1 MPKPG
6 YRWRQRLKR
15 QSWVVRLWAPLRAWQ
30 QERRIRREQEYYER
44 LSRERGIVV
53 LDEHQVRIALSQ
65 RLSHRGIRPMPRP
78 AGGLRIIYAS
88 EMSNWERHQ
97 IPPAL
102 AAFGDVIV
110 YSLPERRFY
119 PKEADWPSRRQ
130 ELEADLLAFVK
141 AEHIKQPV
149 DVFVAYLS
157 GGHVAPET
165 IQAIGA
171 LGIITC
177 AFHWDDRLSFRG
189 KLVGG
194 RWTGPAP
201 LAAAYDLNLTNAT
214 ASLIKYF
221 VEGGLAIFW
230 PEAANPEHFRPL
242 DLPFKYDVS
251 FIGACYG
258 QRPAFIN
265 YLRRRGIQVET
276 FGPGWPNGPL
286 SESEMVEVYAQSRIN
301 LGISGIGY
309 STKEMCLKGRD
320 FEVPMC
326 GALYLTGD
334 QPDLH
339 RVYDVGREVVAYQNR
354 EDCLAKMRYLLDHP
368 DECARIRQA
377 ARQRCLRDHT
387 WERRFYDLFVLMG
400 LWG

>member
-1 MPKPG
+1 MF
-6 YRWRQRLKR
+6 
-15 QSWVVRLWAPLRAWQ
+15 LWARLRAWQ
-30 QERRIRREQEYYER
+30 QERRIRGEQTYYER
-44 LSRERGIVV
+44 LARERDIVV
-53 LDEHQVRIALSQ
+53 LDETQVRLALHQ
-65 RLSHRGIRPMPRP
+65 RLSQRGIRPVPKPM
-78 AGGLRIIYAS
+78 GQLRIIYAS

-102 AAFGDVIV
+102 AAFGQVIV
-110 YSLPERRFY
+110 YSLLERGFY
-119 PKEADWPSRRQ
+119 PKEADWPLRRH
-130 ELEADLLAFVK
+130 ELDADLLAFVQ
-141 AEHIKQPV
+141 AEHTRQPV

-189 KLVGG
+189 RLVGG

-214 ASLIKYF
+214 ASLVKYF

-242 DLPFKYDVS
+242 DRPFKYDAS

-258 QRPAFIN
+258 QRLAFIN
-265 YLRRRGIQVET
+265 YLRRHGIRVET

-286 SESEMVEVYAQSRIN
+286 SENEMVEVYAQSRIN

-309 STKEMCLKGRD
+309 SVKETCLKGRD

-326 GALYLTGD
+326 GALYLTSD

-339 RVYDVGREVVAYQNR
+339 RVYDVGREVVAYQSR
-354 EDCLAKMRYLLDHP
+354 EDCVAKIRHLLGHP

-387 WERRFYDLFVLMG
+387 WERRFHDLFILMG
-400 LWG
+400 LLG